1 MNPYLDANI
10 WIGYVWFYYYGG
22 GKGRERPVVKVVDEL
37 NTRGILSPV
46 TQFTVAEVS
55 KHFSDWEL
63 FREAMKD
70 GYSFWQWRDVRK
82 KYRINEGI
90 KQKVDEIISFINDA
104 ASANF
109 VPNIKLSPESVEIIN
124 GLVLENQVEF
134 PDAIHMSMA
143 MELKCDYFVTN
154 DEVIRQ
160 LLIDKVGAGKDIPQV
175 VRPQEFLRTCLSK

>member
-1 MNPYLDANI
+1 
-10 WIGYVWFYYYGG
+10 V
-22 GKGRERPVVKVVDEL
+22 RVVDEL

-82 KYRINEGI
+82 NYKITEDI
-90 KQKVDEIISFINDA
+90 KQKVDEIISFINDT

-124 GLVLENQVEF
+124 GLVLENRFEF

-143 MELKCDYFVTN
+143 MELGCEYFVTN

-160 LLIDKVGAGKDIPQV
+160 LLVGKFEKRKDIPQV
-175 VRPQEFLRTCLSK
+175 VRPQEFLRTSLS